1 MKKHGGGSHNW
12 GTEADEKAGAA
23 DGAAAATDSSEA
35 AAAAGGEEGAEG
47 GAATAEA
54 AAPAEE
60 EEVDNSI
67 TLEEFQAKLKAERE
81 AAAEKFGAVSEKT
94 VDASEFSG
102 GRVRNKKDEVG
113 EDFLVAAASA
123 RGEAKK
129 AAKGKGQRSSTKQA
143 FVDVGFRAP
152 AIERGEGGGGRGRG
166 GRGADR
172 EGGGGRGGRGRGR
185 GSGDDR
191 PQRAPRQYNNQRG
204 GGGHGGAAEQH
215 VDVNDESS
223 FPKL

>member
-1 MKKHGGGSHNW
+1 
-12 GTEADEKAGAA
+12 
-23 DGAAAATDSSEA
+23 
-35 AAAAGGEEGAEG
+35 
-47 GAATAEA
+47 
-54 AAPAEE
+54 
-60 EEVDNSI
+60 VDNSI

-113 EDFLVAAASA
+113 EDFLAAAASA

-152 AIERGEGGGGRGRG
+152 AIERGESGGRGRG
-166 GRGADR
+166 GRGGDR
-172 EGGGGRGGRGRGR
+172 EGGGRGGRGGRGR

-191 PQRAPRQYNNQRG
+191 PQRAPRQYNNNRG
-204 GGGHGGAAEQH
+204 GGGGAEQH